1 MQKACNRCNLL
12 YAEALCPNCNCPEYR
27 LVEDDKMNMTF
38 NVPTKIEKA
47 CEKKNDRTTRYGL
60 QNPQL
65 FVSTI
70 ANENKTAQKGALVS
84 SNGKILAIVP
94 TDIETTGKTETSNR
108 YTVPANVLPT
118 RKTGKRLVRK
128 EESENGFTG
137 WHNVQA
143 DKYHREED
151 NDEKFPNVRAVLPA
165 WKDKDARTN
174 ITIDADLFHNLAQAI
189 CDITEPTKR
198 VTLHIDTKGT
208 KDKGIILT
216 CGDNVGVL
224 MPMSNEDNLSEEKY
238 ANVISILENA
248 ADDTQKEH
256 A

>member
-1 MQKACNRCNLL
+1 
-12 YAEALCPNCNCPEYR
+12 
-27 LVEDDKMNMTF
+27 MNMTF
-38 NVPTKIEKA
+38 DVPTKIEKA
-47 CEKKNDRTTRYGL
+47 CEKKNAASLRYAL

-94 TDIETTGKTETSNR
+94 TDIETVSKTETSNR

-118 RKTGKRLVRK
+118 RKTGSRSIRK
-128 EESENGFTG
+128 EGTENGCTG

-143 DKYHREED
+143 DTYHREKD
-151 NDEKFPNVRAVLPA
+151 NDEKFPNVRSILPA
-165 WKDKDARTN
+165 WNKPAVRESV
-174 ITIDADLFHNLAQAI
+174 TIDADLFYNLAQAI
-189 CDITEPTKR
+189 CSVSSPTKA
-198 VTLHIDTKGT
+198 VTLHIDTT
-208 KDKGIILT
+208 EKDKAILIT
-216 CGDNVGVL
+216 SGNNVGVL
-224 MPMSNEDNLSEEKY
+224 MPYAGDGDTKPEEAY

-248 ADDTQKEH
+248 DATQKEH